1 MTTETSPKP
10 LSFDT
15 QREIDR
21 QVRRAKWMAGGFLL
35 VLLVLGTVIQLS
47 SAVVAFG
54 DVSVDSK
61 VKKIAHPAG
70 GVISAIYVR
79 DGDRVRAGQLLMKFD
94 SKVSGV
100 TAQSAGKSLD
110 QLLATQARLTAER
123 DGAGS
128 ISFPA
133 ELLGAHTPSADRAM
147 AEERQVFALRRAER
161 DGQQRQLEEKITQVQ
176 QLIVGYRVQ
185 ITTAQQELTLI
196 QPELEGLRQLYAT
209 KFTTLNRLN
218 ELERTAVTL
227 KGSVASLNA
236 QIEQANAQLAELRQQ
251 ILQLSQNARSEAGTG
266 LADAGLRVSEQR
278 AHQADAADVLDRSEI
293 RAPQSGIVDKLAFS
307 TVGGVVPPA
316 QTILELV
323 PDHDLLT
330 IEAKVSPSDID
341 QVQPGQRAELRFTAF
356 NVRTTPEILATVRRV
371 SPERQTDERTGTSY
385 YMALI
390 DIPAGQLKRLGSLK
404 LVPGMP
410 VEAYIQT
417 GRRSML
423 SYLVKPASD
432 QLARSFRQD

>member
-1 MTTETSPKP
+1 MTAEISLAFNPH
-10 LSFDT
+10 
-15 QREIDR
+15 REIDR
-21 QVRRAKWMAGGFLL
+21 QVQRVKWMAGGFLL
-35 VLLVLGTVIQLS
+35 ALLLLGTVIQLS

-70 GVISAIYVR
+70 GVISAIFVR

-100 TAQSAGKSLD
+100 NAQSAGKSLD
-110 QLLATQARLTAER
+110 QLLAMQARLTAER
-123 DGAGS
+123 DGATA

-133 ELLGAHTPSADRAM
+133 ELRDARTPSADAAM
-147 AEERQVFALRRAER
+147 TEERQVFALRRTER
-161 DGQQRQLEEKITQVQ
+161 EGQQRQLEERVAQAQ
-176 QLIVGYRVQ
+176 QLIVGYRAQ
-185 ITTAQQELTLI
+185 IATAQQELTLI

-227 KGSVASLNA
+227 KGSVASLNSQVA
-236 QIEQANAQLAELRQQ
+236 QANAQVAELRQQ
-251 ILQLSQNARSEAGTG
+251 ILQLSQNARSDAGTA
-266 LADAGLRVSEQR
+266 LADAALRVSEQR
-278 AHQADAADVLDRSEI
+278 AHQVDAADTLGRSEI

-316 QTILELV
+316 QTIMELV

-341 QVQPGQRAELRFTAF
+341 QVQSGQRAELRFTAF
-356 NVRTTPEILATVRRV
+356 NVRTTPEIQAIVRRV

-385 YMALI
+385 YTALI
-390 DIPAGQLKRLGSLK
+390 DIPAGQLKRLGTLK

-410 VEAYIQT
+410 VEAYIRT